1 MDMFRAAVKAKLA
14 AQDKPAEQPKPS
26 EDKTLYRVQTGAFS
40 KKSNAT
46 ALADKLKAAGFD
58 TYIVQSGNLYKV
70 QVGAYSVK
78 ANADATAAKL
88 KAAGYDTFI
97 TTKSGTAVGA
107 DTAPKKSVD
116 EIAREVIRGA
126 WGNGADRK
134 NRLTAAGYDYSAV
147 QSRVNALLK

>member
-1 MDMFRAAVKAKLA
+1 M
-14 AQDKPAEQPKPS
+14 
-26 EDKTLYRVQTGAFS
+26 
-40 KKSNAT
+40 
-46 ALADKLKAAGFD
+46 
-58 TYIVQSGNLYKV
+58 QSGNLYKV

-78 ANADATAAKL
+78 ANADAMAAKL

-107 DTAPKKSVD
+107 DTTPKKSVD

-134 NRLTAAGYDYSAV
+134 TGLQPRAMIIAPCRAA
-147 QSRVNALLK
+147 